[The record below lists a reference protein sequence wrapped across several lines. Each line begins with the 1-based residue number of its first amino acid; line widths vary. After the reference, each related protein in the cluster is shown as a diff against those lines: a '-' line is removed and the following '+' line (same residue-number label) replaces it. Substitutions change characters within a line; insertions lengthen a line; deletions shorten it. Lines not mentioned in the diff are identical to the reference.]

1 MDPSDARLQPPDVE
15 ILDSADAA
23 LMNESA
29 RELGAAA
36 ACQRRPFDEVLDQ
49 LAATYGG
56 VAQTDSAL
64 IAAAL
69 DGYRATDA
77 EPIRR
82 QRSVEQLTSDVLRL
96 IAVHQIRWAE
106 AGAFDLDRMLDSV
119 MQAVA
124 DAAGCDGCSLFLFD
138 PFRQTLMLRAT
149 VGLNPHAVGR
159 VVIRSDVGITGLAA
173 SSREPQVAPVASEHP
188 AFLYDPQVGEDAFT
202 SQLSVPIVLED
213 QDRLIGVMNLQTVE
227 RHDFTADEIAFI
239 EDSARDLA
247 IAIQSARVHSQ
258 NDAQLAERIREL
270 NRLQTVTRAMAST
283 RNPKE
288 LVSLVASSAAE
299 LIGGASAIVFRVR
312 KDGLVIPVSRYPT
325 STGDA
330 ALGGHALD
338 IATTVSHSPIARS
351 IQPDPNIAS
360 ILYCAPLVTAHGVIG
375 AIVVVGERIVVPNDD
390 HLSMLQAFADSATL
404 ALENTDLYDEA
415 RRGYETAST
424 LLQEMHHRVRNNL
437 QIVASLLSMQAR
449 AGADAGWDQPLSEA
463 VARVQS
469 IASIHDLLS
478 QQDVTSTTVA
488 AVARTVIKDAS
499 ITTVAPG
506 QQVEFNVTG
515 DDVEV
520 PSRQAMILALLIN
533 ECLTNSIYHGFNHE
547 RNGTI
552 DIRISRDRGWVEVAI
567 EDDGIGLPASDKPR
581 PRSGLGTRIAST
593 LAESDLKGS
602 FRLEPR
608 EPHGTRAILRFPLA
622 EQ

>member
-1 MDPSDARLQPPDVE
+1 MDLSDTHLKSQLGEDVN
-15 ILDSADAA
+15 SAGTAHPTDA
-23 LMNESA
+23 A
-29 RELGAAA
+29 RELGVTA
-36 ACQRRPFDEVLDQ
+36 ACQRRPFEDVMDE
-49 LAATYGG
+49 LAGIYGS
-56 VAQTDSAL
+56 VAQVDSAL

-69 DGYRATDA
+69 EGYRATNA

-82 QRSVEQLTSDVLRL
+82 RRSVEQLTSDVLRL
-96 IAVHQIRWAE
+96 IAMHQIRWAE
-106 AGAFDLDRMLDSV
+106 AGAFDLDRMLNAV

-124 DAAGCDGCSLFLFD
+124 DAAGCDGCSLYLFD
-138 PFRQTLMLRAT
+138 PFRETLMLRAT

-159 VVIRSDVGITGLAA
+159 VVIRADVGITGLAA
-173 SSREPQVAPVASEHP
+173 STRKTQVAPVAKEHP

-213 QDRLIGVMNLQTVE
+213 QDRLIGVLNLQTVE
-227 RHDFTADEIAFI
+227 RHDFTAEEIAFI

-270 NRLQTVTRAMAST
+270 NRLQRVTRAMAST

-288 LVSLVASSAAE
+288 LVSLIASSAVD
-299 LIGGASAIVFRVR
+299 LIGGDSAMVFRV
-312 KDGLVIPVSRYPT
+312 KPDGLVIPVSRYPAT
-325 STGDA
+325 SDEPLA
-330 ALGGHALD
+330 SIAELD
-338 IATTVSHSPIARS
+338 IATTVSQSPIARS
-351 IQPDPNIAS
+351 IQPDPDKAT
-360 ILYCAPLVTAHGVIG
+360 ILYCAPLVTANGVIG
-375 AIVVVGERIVVPNDD
+375 AIVVVVERVVVPNDD

-415 RRGYETAST
+415 RRGYQTTSA

-449 AGADAGWDQPLSEA
+449 AGANAGWDQPLSEA

-478 QQDVTSTTVA
+478 HQDVTSTTVA

-506 QQVEFNVTG
+506 QQVEFNVAG

-520 PSRQAMILALLIN
+520 SSRQAMILALLIN

-547 RNGTI
+547 HSGTI
-552 DIRISRDRGWVEVAI
+552 DIHISRDGGWIEVAI
-567 EDDGIGLPASDKPR
+567 EDDGVGLPASDKPK
-581 PRSGLGTRIAST
+581 PRSGLGTRIART
-593 LAESDLKGS
+593 LAESDLNGS
-602 FRLEPR
+602 FNLEPR
-608 EPHGTRAILRFPLA
+608 EPNGTRAVLRFPLA
-622 EQ
+622 PE